1 MTSQSHDVGGIQ
13 VVAFDFEAK
22 RDQTIELAAVDE
34 AVSRGQ
40 FVWIDFDIA
49 DEATLDTLR
58 QNGFVDERI
67 LEAVL
72 NNPPTTRC
80 ARFEDC
86 VHLVLC
92 DTEMDADH
100 FERRRLDAVMGEQKL
115 VTIRRGP
122 SSLLTAMRAELHND
136 FVQHAKTPSFLVY
149 ELWDHL
155 LQSAAATQSQLEQQ
169 VQSLQKQL
177 MQRVDEKMFERL
189 SVLGANLLEFRSV
202 LVPMRSTLDELALR
216 KSVMISESTRQS
228 LADMAPVVERLL
240 EDVLADRE
248 ILSESL
254 NLHMSMIAYRTN
266 ETVKRLTSVSI
277 IFLPLTFLV
286 GVYGMNFVFFP
297 ELKWR
302 YGYAIFWVVTIVLT
316 VVQAIILRKKKLL

>member
-1 MTSQSHDVGGIQ
+1 MS
-13 VVAFDFEAK
+13 FDFET
-22 RDQTIELAAVDE
+22 RHDQAIELGAVDE
-34 AVSRGQ
+34 AIARGQ
-40 FVWIDFDIA
+40 FVWVDFDIDNA
-49 DEATLDTLR
+49 SALQTLQSR
-58 QNGFVDERI
+58 GFVDERI
-67 LEAVL
+67 LESAM

-80 ARFEDC
+80 ARFDGC
-86 VHLVLC
+86 LHMVLC
-92 DTEMDADH
+92 DTRMQGTR
-100 FERRRLDAVMGEQKL
+100 FERRRLDAVMSQHML

-122 SSLLTAMRAELHND
+122 CSLLTAMRTELHAD

-169 VQSLQKQL
+169 VQTLQGLL
-177 MQRVDEKMFERL
+177 MQRVDEGLFERL
-189 SVLGANLLEFRSV
+189 SVLGSNLLEFRSV

-216 KSVMISESTRQS
+216 KSVMLSESTRQS
-228 LADMAPVVERLL
+228 LANMAPVVERLL

-266 ETVKRLTSVSI
+266 QTVKRLTSVSI

-297 ELKWR
+297 ELQWR
-302 YGYAIFWVVTIVLT
+302 YGYLLFWIVVIALT
-316 VVQAIILRKKKLL
+316 AVQAIILRKKKLL